1 MYMYEVF
8 VCYFKLLKL
17 GVSSKRRKLKL
28 LLDRRKRRELL
39 GKRQKI
45 VLGRSRKQKA
55 GTYVLLKR
63 NLAMMYYV
71 AMFL

>member
-17 GVSSKRRKLKL
+17 GASSKRRKLKL
-28 LLDRRKRRELL
+28 LLDRRKQRKFL

-55 GTYVLLKR
+55 GMYVLLKR
-63 NLAMMYYV
+63 NLATMCYI